1 MKARDLEWWIVG
13 FLGLVT
19 LGLAFSGYHV
29 LYSEAGTSRNIL
41 DLIYQSI
48 KIFGMDLVDEFSS
61 PLPWQL
67 EAARWL
73 APALVIYTAI
83 KAILFLIRREI
94 KSAFIK
100 YHRDHIVI
108 VGLNYMSR
116 YLAGSLL
123 ANGEK
128 VVIVG
133 DIADVRKLD
142 PVEREGAVLVEG
154 ELSGKNFLRNLGAAR
169 ARYFVFLNDD
179 DDKNIEDALTVNN
192 YLADHARE
200 PNVTLYTHVS
210 DDLKLDEVMGLRLLE
225 DHQLQQNADKQCEIK
240 IFSEYERASRIIFN
254 KYSPDTFTRIT
265 SPDDQQVR
273 IAVIGSG
280 RLAQSFILRVARLG
294 HFANLKKTL
303 VTMFQNGTTVLDRM
317 QLSFKQMKNFIDIEL
332 VDAAPE
338 LFDGE
343 NFRRMNA
350 EHRFSAV
357 YILCDD
363 DTVVPGI
370 LTRLARIDLPGRIN
384 IVVAV
389 NNPFSLL
396 SKKLEGM
403 NFESI
408 VIHKFSITEETFTHE
423 GLISETLDKLAR
435 VVHNDYRSKHE
446 DIDPSK
452 TSHRPWELLPTDF
465 KNQNREQADHI
476 LIKLRA
482 LGYEGDVDISQ
493 IVVPQDKLELL
504 SRMEHNRWWAFI
516 ALNGWVR
523 GDKRDDQNRKHTD
536 LKPYDELDEE
546 VKQSDRDAVLNIPHL
561 LLKYKQIIDSGDS
574 DNAD

>member
-13 FLGLVT
+13 FLGLVA

-29 LYSEAGTSRNIL
+29 LYSEAGTSRSIL

-48 KIFGMDLVDEFSS
+48 KIFGMDFVDEFNS

-67 EAARWL
+67 EVARWL

-83 KAILFLIRREI
+83 KAIFYLIRREI
-94 KSAFIK
+94 RSAFIK
-100 YHRDHIVI
+100 YHRNHIVI

-116 YLAGSLL
+116 YLASNLL
-123 ANGEK
+123 GHGEK
-128 VVIVG
+128 VVIIG

-142 PVEREGAVLVEG
+142 PVEKEGAVLVEG

-179 DDKNIEDALTVNN
+179 DERNIEDALTVNH
-192 YLADHARE
+192 YLADHAKG

-210 DDLKLDEVMGLRLLE
+210 DDLKLDEVTGLRLLE
-225 DHQLQQNADKQCEIK
+225 DHHLQQNADKQCEIK

-254 KYSPDTFTRIT
+254 KYSPDTFTRVT
-265 SPDDQQVR
+265 SPDDPQVR

-303 VTMFQNGTTVLDRM
+303 VTMFQDGKTVLDRM
-317 QLSFKQMKNFIDIEL
+317 QLSFKQMRNFIDIEL
-332 VDAAPE
+332 VDTAPD

-343 NFRRMNA
+343 DFRRMNA

-370 LTRLARIDLPGRIN
+370 LTRLSRIDLPGRIN
-384 IVVAV
+384 VVVGV
-389 NNPFSLL
+389 NNPYSLL
-396 SKKLEGM
+396 SKRLEGID
-403 NFESI
+403 FESI
-408 VIHKFSITEETFTHE
+408 VIHKFSVTEQTFTRE

-452 TSHRPWELLPTDF
+452 TSHRLWEMLPPDF

-476 LIKLRA
+476 LVKLRV
-482 LGYEGDVDISQ
+482 LGFKGEGNISS
-493 IVVPQDKLELL
+493 IVIPREKLELL
-504 SRMEHNRWWAFI
+504 SRMEHNRWWAFM

-523 GDKRDDQNRKHTD
+523 GENRNDRIKKHTD

-546 VKQSDRDAVLNIPHL
+546 VKQSDRNAVLNIPYL
-561 LLKYKQIIDSGDS
+561 LAKYNQIIDSGDT

>member
-13 FLGLVT
+13 FLGLIA
-19 LGLAFSGYHV
+19 LGLAFSGYYV
-29 LYSEAGTSRNIL
+29 LYSEAGTGRNVL

-48 KIFGMDLVDEFSS
+48 KIFGMDIVDDFSS

-67 EAARWL
+67 ETARWL

-83 KAILFLIRREI
+83 KAILYLIRREI

-100 YHRDHIVI
+100 YHRGHIII

-116 YLAGSLL
+116 YLAGNLL
-123 ANGEK
+123 AHGEK

-142 PVEREGAVLVEG
+142 PVEKEGAVLVEG
-154 ELSGKNFLRNLGAAR
+154 ELSGRNFLRNLGAAR
-169 ARYFVFLNDD
+169 ARYFVFISDD
-179 DDKNIEDALTVNN
+179 DEKNIEDALTVSS
-192 YLADHARE
+192 YLADHAKGPE
-200 PNVTLYTHVS
+200 MTLYTHVS
-210 DDLKLDEVMGLRLLE
+210 DDLKLDEVTGLRLLE
-225 DHQLQQNADKQCEIK
+225 DHHLKQNADKHCEIK

-254 KYSPDTFTRIT
+254 KYSPDSFTRVT
-265 SPDDQQVR
+265 TPDDPQVR

-280 RLAQSFILRVARLG
+280 CLTQSFILRVARLG

-303 VTMFQNGTTVLDRM
+303 VTLFQDGKEVLDRM
-317 QLSFKQMKNFIDIEL
+317 ELSFRQLRNFIDIEL
-332 VDAAPE
+332 VDASPE

-350 EHRFSAV
+350 EHKFSAV
-357 YILCDD
+357 YLLCEDD
-363 DTVVPGI
+363 AAVAGI
-370 LTRLARIDLPGRIN
+370 LTRLSRIELPGKIN
-384 IVVAV
+384 VVVAI
-389 NNPFSLL
+389 NNPYSLL
-396 SKKLEGM
+396 SKRLEDM
-403 NFESI
+403 NFESLA
-408 VIHKFSITEETFTHE
+408 IHKFSITDETFTRE

-435 VVHNDYRSKHE
+435 VVHNDYRSKHK
-446 DIDPSK
+446 DIDSAK

-476 LIKLRA
+476 LVKLRV
-482 LGYEGDVDISQ
+482 LGYEGEVHVSS
-493 IVVPQDKLELL
+493 IVIPQEKLELL
-504 SRMEHNRWWAFI
+504 SRMEHNRWWAFM
-516 ALNGWVR
+516 ALNGWMR
-523 GDKRDDQNRKHTD
+523 GEKRDDRNKKHTD

-546 VKQSDRDAVLNIPHL
+546 VKQSDRNAVLNIPHL
-561 LLKYKQIIDSGDS
+561 LTKYNQITDSEDS